1 MRELEIKVLNI
12 DIPEWAA
19 KLESKGAVKLSEEHQ
34 RNFIFDLHRDFFAG
48 YLRIRTY
55 HDVLHEETKSVL
67 TLKKRMKNETLRE
80 HVEIETEI
88 SDPEAMYQILQELG
102 YTAKHINVKDRIS
115 YSFRGARF
123 DLDTWEES
131 VGLPPYMEIEV
142 KSEAHLE
149 ELIVELDIDRDW
161 ITNRSI
167 RDFLEEKDG
176 R

>member
-12 DIPEWAA
+12 DISEWTV

-34 RNFIFDLHRDFFAG
+34 KNYIFDLHKDYFSG

-55 HDVLHEETKSVL
+55 HDTLNNETKSVL
-67 TLKKRMKNETLRE
+67 TLKKRIKNEKLRE
-80 HVEIETEI
+80 HFEIETQI
-88 SDPEAMYQILQELG
+88 NDPDAMFLILQELG
-102 YTAKHINVKDRIS
+102 YSPKHINVKDRIS

-142 KSEAHLE
+142 DSEAHLE
-149 ELIVELDIDRDW
+149 ELIRELNIDRAW
-161 ITNRSI
+161 ITNQSI

-176 R
+176 K